1 MKNII
6 DEKCKKCGRRIGW
19 IELVGS
25 FALACFKLFIGI
37 VSKSH
42 ALIGSAFYSIQDM
55 ISAGIVI
62 FSAKYSSKNVD
73 DDHPYGYGKIEFI
86 GSVFLSVGII
96 VGGLFL
102 FFVAGK
108 SIITGPKHV
117 PGFMA
122 FWAAT
127 IVFFTNEL
135 LYRFS
140 RCAGTTL
147 NSPAILSNAAHTR
160 VDSISAACVA
170 IGIIISKLG
179 FVHIDPIIAIF
190 EVVHVVVTSVSIL
203 NKGFKGL
210 MDASLPEK
218 EVKIIEKVIRGTEGI
233 KDIVYVR
240 TRELGQH
247 SQVDMEIS
255 LDPGLS
261 LADAKPIIEKAK
273 NRLTEAMPK
282 IGELNISFVPDRPDL
297 LEKKE
302 KIVKVRKILS
312 DYYRQFIE
320 NHSLKIIDSR
330 INLTINV
337 LPGIS
342 LTAGQGLRNQIQKR
356 IEEEIPDNKIFV
368 ELTPT
373 KGQRRYN

>member
-86 GSVFLSVGII
+86 ASVSLSVGII

-102 FFVAGK
+102 FFAAGK

-135 LYRFS
+135 LYRLS
-140 RCAGTTL
+140 LCAGTTL

-160 VDSISAACVA
+160 ADSISAVCVA
-170 IGIIISKLG
+170 TGIIISKLG

-190 EVVHVVVTSVSIL
+190 EVIHVVVISISIL

-210 MDASLPEK
+210 MDTALPDK
-218 EVKIIEKVIRGTEGI
+218 EVRKIEEVVRETEGI
-233 KDIVYVR
+233 KDIVYIR
-240 TRELGQH
+240 SRELGQH

-255 LDPGLS
+255 LDPELT

-273 NRLTEAMPK
+273 NRLMEVMPK
-282 IGELNISFVPDRPDL
+282 IGELNISFVPDQPDL
-297 LEKKE
+297 LEKEE
-302 KIVKVRKILS
+302 KIVKIRRILS
-312 DYYRQFIE
+312 EYYHRFIGK
-320 NHSLKIIDSR
+320 HSLEIIDSR
-330 INLTINV
+330 INLTLNI
-337 LPGIS
+337 LPDVP
-342 LTAGQGLRNQIQKR
+342 LKAGQEILNLIQKR
-356 IEEEIPDNKIFV
+356 IEEEIPNNKIFV
-368 ELTPT
+368 ELSPT